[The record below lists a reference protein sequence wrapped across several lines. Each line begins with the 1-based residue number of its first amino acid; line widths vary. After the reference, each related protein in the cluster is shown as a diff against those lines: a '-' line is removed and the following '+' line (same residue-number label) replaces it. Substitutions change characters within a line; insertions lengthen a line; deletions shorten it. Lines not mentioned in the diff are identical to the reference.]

1 MGSQSYVVSCQSS
14 ELERMFSVFLPCLLS
29 LLALSHCKPVS
40 QPSPLTMSVGAVTRN
55 LFLSLSESSEQRT
68 ANVVISP
75 VSIWLALAML
85 HHGSASTT
93 RSELERFLQLGP
105 GGRALQTGPLLQ
117 DYAQRRAE
125 LNTTIQLAN
134 IMFADRSLPV
144 RADYQQ
150 ALQTNLKSQVRSVDF
165 SQQFLAAEEINS
177 WVENKTNHLITDF
190 ISPDILSPSTRLLVL
205 NAIYFKANWKYPFLK
220 FDTLNSVKFDVT
232 EDSDVEVDMM
242 AKSDTIL
249 YQSNKALQS
258 DIVSLPYEDENFQMM
273 VFLPHDNSDDS
284 LQNLIQ
290 KFQSVDF
297 NQIYGNLTESLVDLY
312 LPKFSIGFKSELVST
327 LMNHGVRSMFN
338 PDEAD
343 FSRISEETLR
353 VSNVL
358 HETRVEVTE
367 EGSEAAGITGAVL
380 DLRASVS
387 HSHEVNVNRPFVF
400 VIQDR
405 KNNIPLFIGKV
416 VNPSSEEPRRKKNSP
431 DTENLIALRTPDLDL
446 EDLAHFAENPQDFV
460 DPKNCSKVEYINSE
474 KVYFP
479 CGADTEP
486 IENYRRKHGDP
497 SMLGING
504 EQAALVNI

>member
-1 MGSQSYVVSCQSS
+1 
-14 ELERMFSVFLPCLLS
+14 
-29 LLALSHCKPVS
+29 
-40 QPSPLTMSVGAVTRN
+40 MS
-55 LFLSLSESSEQRT
+55 LFLSLTERSDPSSE
-68 ANVVISP
+68 NVVISP
-75 VSIWLALAML
+75 VSVWLALAML
-85 HHGSASTT
+85 HQGAAGTT
-93 RSELERFLQLGP
+93 RRELQEFLELPGP
-105 GGRALQTGPLLQ
+105 GGLDTGALLQ
-117 DYAQRRAE
+117 DYAERRAE

-165 SQQFLAAEEINS
+165 SQQFLAAKEIND

-220 FDTLNSVKFDVT
+220 FDTLNSVKFEVT
-232 EDSDVEVDMM
+232 KNSDVEVDMM
-242 AKSDTIL
+242 AKSSDSIL
-249 YQSNKALQS
+249 YQSNSAPQS

-273 VFLPHDNSDDS
+273 VFLPHDNSDGS
-284 LQNLIQ
+284 LQNLIGD
-290 KFQSVDF
+290 FQSVDF
-297 NQIYGNLTESLVDLY
+297 NNIYGNLTESLVDLY

-327 LMNHGVRSMFN
+327 LMSHGLRSMFN
-338 PDEAD
+338 PEEAD
-343 FSRISEETLR
+343 FSKISEESLR
-353 VSNVL
+353 VSNIL
-358 HETRVEVTE
+358 HETKVEVTE

-431 DTENLIALRTPDLDL
+431 NTENLIALRTPDLAL

-479 CGADTEP
+479 W
-486 IENYRRKHGDP
+486 
-497 SMLGING
+497 
-504 EQAALVNI
+504 